1 MKTPS
6 KLVIIYLLSL
16 CIAGCLGDFIHA
28 KYKSG
33 HSRDQVVS
41 RRYMAEV
48 SDCDRFLE
56 YIKNQNIKV
65 HHTIRNSFFNS
76 ISFEIK
82 HLDKEHEYATLKS
95 IMNHD
100 DVEAVSPVH
109 VYKRAAPATSQ
120 DMFKVS
126 PEEAGYRSTH
136 RLLQIDKVHREL
148 NLTGEG
154 VFIAI
159 IDTGVDYLHPALGGG
174 YGPGYTVQ
182 TGYDF
187 VGNKYGS
194 VPGSVPEPDS
204 DPYDDCTIEDSSDG
218 HGTSTSGII
227 GGYDLENNFIGV
239 AYKAKLGVYRVF
251 GCQGDSTTDI
261 VYQAIDKAFADG
273 ADIISLSVGSDTPW
287 AAPESYES
295 KLFAKIK
302 ERGVIVVAATTNDG
316 DLGIYSTSSPS
327 TLDSVYS
334 VGGVYNE
341 YVVYDGTFTAAG
353 ISGAVEYQV
362 LSITEDGTKLYMTDG
377 DLSPSFNGTGD
388 ISKDACDVNNISPT
402 VQGKIALVKRGP
414 CSFVKKALNVA
425 SAGAVGIIVYDNEPV
440 FSNEDRLVN
449 TTIPYAFISLQDGE
463 RLASG
468 NSTVRVKFS
477 SSRKLIYKK
486 NPYGGMATFYT
497 GLGPTAELD
506 LKPNIL
512 AVSEDVYTLLPRYLG
527 SWTIFDGTSGA
538 TPLVAGSIALYLQYM
553 RNKNVSVDTTFEQF
567 QNYASVPVSADAGG
581 GIDHPVRVGA
591 GLIQVYDAITQ
602 TTHISPAQISFND
615 TASQDYKTQNLTITN
630 PGQTTVS
637 YRVFNNASLAIVPYD
652 RTVSGYRLLGTVKT
666 QAASADLAF
675 SATEIHLEAGQSQ
688 TLTVTVTPPNTDP
701 LDHVMYG
708 GFIQLDPITNT
719 TTTTTRPLHVPYFGV
734 VGKQYDLP
742 ILDRDYNITVSQTK
756 DGEWVTVNE
765 YVIDIAANKT
775 DLIIGCKTLTP
786 TKIMRVEIFEDEKCT
801 QLLGYAYYDTV
812 YNQVYNHSPWVF
824 TFRGT
829 FTKDVASNIYDY
841 STYSQTFVQVP
852 GGQYY
857 IRQKFLKLFGD
868 PGKENDWEYFTVGP
882 VVIKR

>member
-1 MKTPS
+1 
-6 KLVIIYLLSL
+6 
-16 CIAGCLGDFIHA
+16 
-28 KYKSG
+28 
-33 HSRDQVVS
+33 
-41 RRYMAEV
+41 MAEV

-56 YIKNQNIKV
+56 YIKSQNIKV
-65 HHTIRNSFFNS
+65 HHTLRNSFFNS

-82 HLDKEHEYATLKS
+82 HLDKEREYATLKS

-109 VYKRAAPATSQ
+109 VYKRAATTSLR
-120 DMFKVS
+120 DVFKVS
-126 PEEAGYRSTH
+126 PEEAGYRSSH

-154 VFIAI
+154 IFIAI
-159 IDTGVDYLHPALGGG
+159 IDSGVDYLHPALGGG

-194 VPGSVPEPDS
+194 TPDSVPEPDN

-227 GGYDLENNFIGV
+227 GGYDLANNFTGV
-239 AYKAKLGVYRVF
+239 AYKAKLGVYRIF
-251 GCQGDSTTDI
+251 GCHGDSTTDI
-261 VYQAIDKAFADG
+261 VYQAITKALEDG

-287 AAPESYES
+287 ASPESYES

-302 ERGVIVVAATTNDG
+302 ESGVVVVAATTNDG

-327 TLDSVYS
+327 AIDSVYS

-362 LSITEDGTKLYMTDG
+362 LSITEDGTKVYMTEG
-377 DLSPSFNGTGD
+377 ALLPSFNGSGA
-388 ISKDACDVNNISPT
+388 ISNDACDVNNVSPT
-402 VQGKIALVKRGP
+402 VKGKIALVKRGQCP
-414 CSFVKKALNVA
+414 LLQKALNVA
-425 SAGAVGIIVYDNEPV
+425 SAGAVGIVLYEYAPV
-440 FSNEDRLVN
+440 FSNEDKLVN
-449 TTIPYAFISLQDGE
+449 TTIPYAFISLQDGQ
-463 RLASG
+463 RLSDASK
-468 NSTVRVKFS
+468 NSSVPVKFS
-477 SSRKLIYKK
+477 SNRATIYKK
-486 NPYGGMATFYT
+486 NPYGGMAAFYT
-497 GLGPTAELD
+497 GFGPTAELD

-527 SWTIFDGTSGA
+527 SWTLFDGTSGA
-538 TPLVAGSIALYLQYM
+538 TPLVSGSIALYLQYM

-567 QNYASVPVSADAGG
+567 QNYASIPISPDAGG

-602 TTHISPAQISFND
+602 TTHISPARISFND

-630 PGQTTVS
+630 PGTTTVS

-652 RTVSGYRLLGTVKT
+652 RAVSGYRLLKTVKT
-666 QAASADLAF
+666 QAASASLAF
-675 SATEIHLEAGQSQ
+675 SATEIYLEAGQSQ

-708 GFIQLDPITNT
+708 GFIQLDPIVNTNAAIK
-719 TTTTTRPLHVPYFGV
+719 PLHVPYFGV

-742 ILDRDYNITVSQTK
+742 ILDPDYNITVSQTVE
-756 DGEWVTVNE
+756 GEKVVVNE
-765 YVIDIAANKT
+765 YVIDFAANKT
-775 DLIIGCKTLTP
+775 DLIINCKTLTP
-786 TKIMRVEIFEDEKCT
+786 TKIMRVEIFTDEKYT
-801 QLLGYAYYDTV
+801 QLLGYPYYDSV
-812 YNQVYNHSPWVF
+812 YNQAYTYSPWIFAFYGVYI
-824 TFRGT
+824 
-829 FTKDVASNIYDY
+829 KDVASDIYNY
-841 STYSQTFVQVP
+841 HTYNQTFEEVP

-868 PGKENDWEYFTVGP
+868 YNKENDWEYVKVGP